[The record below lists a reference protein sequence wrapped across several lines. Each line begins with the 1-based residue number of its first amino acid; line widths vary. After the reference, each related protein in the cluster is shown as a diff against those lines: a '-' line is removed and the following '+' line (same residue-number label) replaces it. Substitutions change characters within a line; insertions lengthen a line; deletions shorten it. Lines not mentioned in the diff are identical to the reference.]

1 MYSGT
6 TLRKHS
12 GRIIGAHQKL
22 DRVARRALEYAVPGN
37 SFPTIKEILQFEGKN
52 GPDGIK
58 SKSPAQDEPWHY
70 YDPMDPRDTQLI
82 KMIERHGKNLA
93 AAIKKGEREKAAFEA
108 AWQAHAIVD
117 GLTPAHHFPLAE
129 RLEELRGEGIET
141 RTSIKEKLIIKGE
154 GDTTSEILAKNWEMW
169 GAKGVMTTH
178 GLYELGVAAIIAPLR
193 LRRGYTTKAERQR
206 VLKDGIVSVFQ
217 EAAREIYELKM
228 YDRFSRKG
236 WTRKLARETREQL
249 APIVVKTIALAWFE
263 ALSRAEGK

>member
-22 DRVARRALEYAVPGN
+22 DRVARRALEQLAPDTY
-37 SFPTIKEILQFEGKN
+37 FPTNKEILQFEGKN

-70 YDPMDPRDTQLI
+70 FDPMDPRDTELLR
-82 KMIERHGKNLA
+82 MIERHGKNLTA
-93 AAIKKGEREKAAFEA
+93 ALKKGEREKAAFEA

-141 RTSIKEKLIIKGE
+141 RTSIKDKLIIKGA
-154 GDTTSEILAKNWEMW
+154 GDSTSEILAKNWEMW

-178 GLYELGVAAIIAPLR
+178 GLYEWGVAAIIAPLR
-193 LRRGYTTKAERQR
+193 LRRGYPSQADAKR
-206 VLKDGIVSVFQ
+206 VMEIGTVKIFQ

-249 APIVVKTIALAWFE
+249 APIIVRTIALAWYE
-263 ALSRAEGK
+263 SLARAEGK